1 MSVHSPPCFRPSSPN
16 RRLRRPTFSLPRGNA
31 RHSAAGGFVAEER
44 SPSVLS
50 RRLVLSLYL
59 PAAMLS
65 LGESLVAPVIPLFTK
80 QFGVGFA
87 TASLVFVMMNVGG
100 LVAAFS
106 TGYLMDTIG
115 RRPVL
120 LSAPLLMA
128 IGSLMTPFSGSF
140 TALLGWRFVVGA
152 AHQAWQ
158 QARLAIIT
166 DTVHYGQR
174 ARQLQL
180 PRTEHSPGR

>member
-1 MSVHSPPCFRPSSPN
+1 M
-16 RRLRRPTFSLPRGNA
+16 RRTRECREYHDFLGVRQQD
-31 RHSAAGGFVAEER
+31 AGGLGNTDVVAALTACVGVFMPEER
-44 SPSVLS
+44 SPGVLS
-50 RRLVLSLYL
+50 RQLVLSLYL
-59 PAAMLS
+59 PTALLA
-65 LGESLVAPVIPLFTK
+65 LGESLVTPIIPLFTK

-140 TALLGWRFVVGA
+140 TALLGCSTGA
-152 AHQAWQ
+152 VHGGSP
-158 QARLAIIT
+158 RL
-166 DTVHYGQR
+166 
-174 ARQLQL
+174 
-180 PRTEHSPGR
+180 